1 MFNLSLSRYLILE
14 PTTYWPGSLLLLK
27 RVSYSCTYTIILK
40 NRKKVL
46 LLVMTIPKVR
56 ELNRVSSVLVHTG
69 THAYG
74 KPFVTKIVFL
84 QGVKK
89 NYNDSF

>member
-1 MFNLSLSRYLILE
+1 MSKLSFRGSGSE
-14 PTTYWPGSLLLLK
+14 PFLLPCK
-27 RVSYSCTYTIILK
+27 
-40 NRKKVL
+40 
-46 LLVMTIPKVR
+46 
-56 ELNRVSSVLVHTG
+56 
-69 THAYG
+69 YG